1 MLPPRFPF
9 FSGSGGGTSSNSIT
23 NTTNNRNPRNT
34 TTAESE
40 FRQRVPTLKIQPDKD
55 VYRPGD
61 PLIVTIQISNPDTAS
76 SLLLD
81 RIGFEIRAVE
91 KLDSQWFSTHK
102 PLPGSKQRRGEFV
115 FVECAVPSMV
125 SNQIVSAG
133 ATKSYVVRTVLPDII
148 PPSYKGATIRY
159 FYYVKS
165 TLSGQWLILE
175 NGHSHRESVQGFSEL
190 EDRIP
195 LQVWVTQK
203 TSGLLM
209 EEGQSGGIVPSTT
222 IQMDIFWKE
231 MDGDSDWVRANDIY
245 DGVEEGYESSRDEIS
260 SVSSYNPMK
269 ENVHKTFGSSLSLQS
284 STARSLTK
292 DIPNVHKT
300 FGSSPSLQLST
311 ARSLTKDIP
320 YLEGERTSL
329 SSNAALPPLSAEV
342 LYDSSSDVLSPQ
354 KEAAIVSPGQQQ
366 KLTDDDTG
374 VTPSLASGAVEP
386 VASEGFIRGRSY
398 NIRLDDQVL
407 LRFSPKN
414 SDSTYYFGDM
424 IGGTLTF
431 FHEEGARRCL
441 EVSITLETLETVN
454 RRFIHP
460 SRRNSPTITKVQSD
474 HYEVVADLVQTSFLF
489 SIPMDGPMSFST
501 PHVSV
506 QWSLRFEFFT
516 TPKNVDW
523 TRYEHPLLIE
533 GRDKSEWVLPITVH
547 APPPGTSG
555 GHNRSEKLFSLE
567 PLWVHN

>member
-1 MLPPRFPF
+1 M
-9 FSGSGGGTSSNSIT
+9 
-23 NTTNNRNPRNT
+23 
-34 TTAESE
+34 
-40 FRQRVPTLKIQPDKD
+40 
-55 VYRPGD
+55 
-61 PLIVTIQISNPDTAS
+61 
-76 SLLLD
+76 
-81 RIGFEIRAVE
+81 
-91 KLDSQWFSTHK
+91 
-102 PLPGSKQRRGEFV
+102 
-115 FVECAVPSMV
+115 ECAVQSMV

-133 ATKSYVVRTVLPDII
+133 ATKSYVVRTVLPNVI

-175 NGHSHRESVQGFSEL
+175 NGHSHRESVKGFTAL

-209 EEGQSGGIVPSTT
+209 DEGQSGGIVPSTT

-245 DGVEEGYESSRDEIS
+245 DGVEEGYDSSRDEIS

-269 ENVHKTFGSSLSLQS
+269 EHVHRTFGSSLSLQS
-284 STARSLTK
+284 STARS
-292 DIPNVHKT
+292 
-300 FGSSPSLQLST
+300 S
-311 ARSLTKDIP
+311 TKDIP

-329 SSNAALPPLSAEV
+329 SSNVALPQLSVAEV
-342 LYDSSSDVLSPQ
+342 LYDSSADVLSLQ
-354 KEAAIVSPGQQQ
+354 KSAAIVSPSQQQ
-366 KLTDDDTG
+366 KLIKPFSADDDTG
-374 VTPSLASGAVEP
+374 VSSTPTSGAVEP

-414 SDSTYYFGDM
+414 SDSNYYFSDM

-441 EVSITLETLETVN
+441 EVSITLETSETVS
-454 RRFIHP
+454 RQFIHP

-501 PHVSV
+501 PQVSV

-523 TRYEHPLLIE
+523 TRYEHPLLTK

-547 APPPGTSG
+547 APPSTSSA
-555 GHNRSEKLFSLE
+555 HSRNEKPFSLE
-567 PLWVHN
+567 HLWVHN

>member
-1 MLPPRFPF
+1 MLAPRFSF
-9 FSGSGGGTSSNSIT
+9 FGGGNREDNSSKT
-23 NTTNNRNPRNT
+23 ELR
-34 TTAESE
+34 
-40 FRQRVPTLKIQPDKD
+40 PTLKLQTDKD

-61 PLIVTIQISNPDTAS
+61 PVVVTVEISNPRAS
-76 SLLLD
+76 DDELACSLLLE
-81 RIGFEIRAVE
+81 RLGFEIKGVE
-91 KLDSQWFSTHK
+91 KLDTQWFATPK
-102 PLPGSKQRRGEFV
+102 PLPGFKQRRGEHV
-115 FVECAVPSMV
+115 FMDCAVPSMV
-125 SNQIVSAG
+125 SNQIVPSG

-159 FYYVKS
+159 FYHVK
-165 TLSGQWLILE
+165 TTFFGQWLVLE
-175 NGHSHRESVQGFSEL
+175 NGHSHRESVKDRTEL
-190 EDRIP
+190 EARIP
-195 LQVWVTQK
+195 LQVWVAQK

-209 EEGQSGGIVPSTT
+209 EDGQSDGIVPSTT
-222 IQMDIFWKE
+222 IQLDIFWKE

-245 DGVEEGYESSRDEIS
+245 DGIEEGYESSKDEIS

-269 ENVHKTFGSSLSLQS
+269 EHVQRTFGSSLSLQS
-284 STARSLTK
+284 SAARSSTK
-292 DIPNVHKT
+292 D
-300 FGSSPSLQLST
+300 L
-311 ARSLTKDIP
+311 P
-320 YLEGERTSL
+320 YVEGERTSL
-329 SSNAALPPLSAEV
+329 SSNVPLPQLSVAEV
-342 LYDSSSDVLSPQ
+342 LYDSSADVLSTQ
-354 KEAAIVSPGQQQ
+354 KPAAVVSPSHQR
-366 KLTDDDTG
+366 KLLKPLSADDETG
-374 VTPSLASGAVEP
+374 VSTSPGSEATEP
-386 VASEGFIRGRSY
+386 IASEGFVRGRSY

-414 SDSTYYFGDM
+414 SDSTYYFSDM

-441 EVSITLETLETVN
+441 EVSITLETSETVS

-460 SRRNSPTITKVQSD
+460 SRRNSPTLTKVQSD
-474 HYEVVADLVQTSFLF
+474 HHEVVADLVQTSFLF

-555 GHNRSEKLFSLE
+555 AHTRSEKPFSLE
-567 PLWVHN
+567 PLWVHS